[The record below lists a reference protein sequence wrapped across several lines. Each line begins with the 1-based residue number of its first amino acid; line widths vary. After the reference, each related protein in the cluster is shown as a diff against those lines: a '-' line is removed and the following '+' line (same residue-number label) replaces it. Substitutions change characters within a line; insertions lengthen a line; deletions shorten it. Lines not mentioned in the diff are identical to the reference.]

1 MRLAPAILL
10 VLALPAF
17 AQQLTKQEA
26 VKKLDEAFRK
36 KDEILQLDAIEDS
49 AHLEDTAVIQRISK
63 GLRSNS
69 PAVKS
74 AAMRALGK
82 MKHPSS
88 LKALHGL
95 YRSDTKLRKSDD
107 LFVLL
112 LKSIAQHGDKS
123 SVRILSDNPYRGLTV
138 ANGTA
143 RIMGLS
149 NIRVKESAEALIQ
162 AGRKSAGHGGSGALK
177 TSAEWAGRFDMPFRT
192 AMTILTGEDVGL
204 SGVAWDEWWRKNRR
218 TFKMSPE
225 RPKVPAGVQQ
235 YWEQYWR
242 KPYYKDGEKPDRDPL
257 GSPYGRN
264 ESPTADQVK
273 AAVGNINEAFKTKDD
288 QLRINAIQAAAGL
301 VHPDIVRAI
310 SKGLRVNNKAVRL
323 AAIDALGWMK
333 HPDGLKQLHRMYRR
347 EKDLFRQ
354 EEVFAALLKAIGR
367 HGHKSSIKVLSDNPY
382 KGLTIHAGRARILG
396 IGRIRHRD
404 SVETLIQAMR
414 LTGRRPRDWRMP
426 DNPRFLEEANIAM
439 TVLTGATPGTSKD
452 DWQKWWRDNK
462 RKFRMK
468 KELPKIPKS
477 YETRWEEYWNEPY
490 GEGTQG

>member
-1 MRLAPAILL
+1 MRVAPALL
-10 VLALPAF
+10 LALALPAF
-17 AQQLTKQEA
+17 GQQLTKQEA

-49 AHLEDTAVIQRISK
+49 AHVDDPAVVQRIAK
-63 GLRSNS
+63 GLRSKS

-82 MKHPSS
+82 MKDPRA

-95 YRSDTKLRKSDD
+95 YRSDTKLRKSDA

-112 LKSIAQHGDKS
+112 LKSIAQHEDKS
-123 SVRILSDNPYRGLTV
+123 SVKILSDNPFRGLTV
-138 ANGTA
+138 ANGIA
-143 RIMGLS
+143 RIMGLG
-149 NIRVKESAEALIQ
+149 NIRAKESAEALIQ

-177 TSAEWAGRFDMPFRT
+177 TSAEWAGRFDMAFRT
-192 AMTILTGEDVGL
+192 TMTILTGEDIGL

-225 RPKVPAGVQQ
+225 RPKVPAGVQK
-235 YWEQYWR
+235 YWEQYWK
-242 KPYYKDGEKPDRDPL
+242 KPYYKDGDKPDRDPL

-264 ESPTADQVK
+264 ENPTAEQVK
-273 AAVGNINEAFKTKDD
+273 AAVANINEAFKTKDD
-288 QLRINAIQAAAGL
+288 QLRINAIQGAAGL
-301 VHPDIVRAI
+301 IDPGTVRAI
-310 SKGLRVNNKAVRL
+310 SKGLRVNREAVRL
-323 AAIDALGWMK
+323 VAVD
-333 HPDGLKQLHRMYRR
+333 PEGLKQLHRMYRR
-347 EKDLFRQ
+347 EKDLHQQ
-354 EEVFAALLKAIGR
+354 EELFAALLKAIGR
-367 HGHKSSIKVLSDNPY
+367 HGNKSSIKVLADNPF
-382 KGLTIHAGRARILG
+382 KGLTIYSGRARIMGL
-396 IGRIRHRD
+396 GRIRHRD
-404 SVETLIQAMR
+404 SVEELIQAMR

-426 DNPRFLEEANIAM
+426 DNPRFLIEANVAM
-439 TVLTGATPGTSKD
+439 TALTGATPGTNKD

-490 GEGTQG
+490 REGAEG